1 MVSAPIH
8 GYARRL
14 ASLLSVSFL
23 ATALWLT
30 AAGPTFACS
39 CMGPQPMAFYAT
51 EDTAV
56 FSGTTGPKDNRG
68 VPVRVATWFSGR
80 GAAPIV
86 YLASSSF
93 GDSAGC
99 GTNVPPAGMDMIW
112 VTYLPEDGGDP
123 VSGLCSP
130 HAQLGTPEGDAMLKD
145 AMATFGGVVPLAARR
160 PIHRVPRPPIHRR
173 RRRSSRPSDRRTAC
187 QFCWAPWGS
196 PSPFCSGSSSSL
208 GGKSAPMR
216 DLGRAIEISSS
227 FAAVGAITLVRREGH
242 GRAAMG
248 GSQRNLPPPARER
261 PGP

>member
-39 CMGPQPMAFYAT
+39 CMAPQPMAFYAT
-51 EDTAV
+51 EDAAV

-68 VPVRVATWFSGR
+68 VPVRVATWFSGE

-86 YLASSSF
+86 YLSSNSF
-93 GDSAGC
+93 GDGAGC

-112 VTYLPEDGGDP
+112 VTYLPEEGGDP

-145 AMATFGGVVPLAARR
+145 ALATFGGVVPHGGTPTDPPGAPATDPPASSPERPAVAPEDGVPILLGTVGLALALLFGVVLLARR
-160 PIHRVPRPPIHRR
+160 QARP
-173 RRRSSRPSDRRTAC
+173 DA
-187 QFCWAPWGS
+187 
-196 PSPFCSGSSSSL
+196 
-208 GGKSAPMR
+208 
-216 DLGRAIEISSS
+216 
-227 FAAVGAITLVRREGH
+227 
-242 GRAAMG
+242 
-248 GSQRNLPPPARER
+248 
-261 PGP
+261 